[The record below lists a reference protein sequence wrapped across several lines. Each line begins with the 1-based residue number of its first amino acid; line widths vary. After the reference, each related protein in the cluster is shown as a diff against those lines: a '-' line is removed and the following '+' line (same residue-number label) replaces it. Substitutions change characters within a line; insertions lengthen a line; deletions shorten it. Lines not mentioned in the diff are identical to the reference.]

1 MSGNTGATW
10 QTWHRECG
18 WNSSQL
24 GRKSLPTVFDFVVV
38 AVAYP
43 KTGMYLLPP
52 PKILE
57 ASKSANSNSKE
68 QTNQNNRPTDQPTN
82 QAALFFCFCFNRH
95 TYKTMALASNFCIS
109 GLSGRGD
116 PRTLGRDRS
125 KPRLLRR
132 NRGAGD
138 RICGWWWV
146 GMTGSFSP
154 ETIPH
159 E

>member
-1 MSGNTGATW
+1 M
-10 QTWHRECG
+10 
-18 WNSSQL
+18 
-24 GRKSLPTVFDFVVV
+24 VV

-68 QTNQNNRPTDQPTN
+68 QTNQNNRPTNQPTKQPCFFVSVSTGTPTRPWPWPRTSAFLVC
-82 QAALFFCFCFNRH
+82 QAEVIPERLDVTDRS
-95 TYKTMALASNFCIS
+95 LASFGGTEVQGIEF
-109 GLSGRGD
+109 
-116 PRTLGRDRS
+116 
-125 KPRLLRR
+125 
-132 NRGAGD
+132 AGD
-138 RICGWWWV
+138 GGWV